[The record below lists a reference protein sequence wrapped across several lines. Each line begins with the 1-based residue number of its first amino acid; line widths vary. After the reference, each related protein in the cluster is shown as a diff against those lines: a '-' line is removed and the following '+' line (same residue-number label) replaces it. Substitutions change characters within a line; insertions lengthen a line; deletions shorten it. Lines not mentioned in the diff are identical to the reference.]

1 MAFGTETPG
10 ETRSTA
16 IHLQGLLLCLEP
28 SLISLQKSSGIEP
41 TCTSITLMLRTLIY
55 IGKSMEVGAGSI
67 PLCGLEN
74 RRSKGYAGS
83 SPVPSAISVYPR
95 MSRDLYNLRRSQRG
109 KSPCG

>member
-67 PLCGLEN
+67 PLCGLEA
-74 RRSKGYAGS
+74 AGRKAMQVRVL
-83 SPVPSAISVYPR
+83 SPPPF
-95 MSRDLYNLRRSQRG
+95 QFT
-109 KSPCG
+109 PE